1 MRIAV
6 TLLLLIAFATSTSA
20 QIRFTR
26 ADVESRI
33 AATQI
38 TSYDAT
44 NAEGTTFDLN
54 GPVYDFTAF
63 QTTSM
68 SFATNYVDPSL
79 TTWPH
84 EFPAATHAQEIET
97 TDGSAYIY
105 LRLDDVGLYTLG
117 VGSEVQGT
125 DFLLKYVPEQPQ
137 MLFPFQKGSAWTY
150 SSGQMTPFEGMT
162 MVEQSDVSVVAEG
175 TLRTPEGDHP
185 CIVVRRKDRTTTKL
199 EFGGT
204 VISESYSTDIS
215 YEFMTKT
222 GISASVVI
230 DTLDES
236 SSMPK
241 LVDASWA
248 VTGTQTSTDVLP
260 VASELRIESTYPN
273 PARGGMVAVEWS
285 SAAAGEVQLAVVD
298 AYGRVYRIL
307 RQGAAPQGRFSDRM
321 TVSDLPSG
329 QYFLRLIQGPNVAI
343 RPFTVVH

>member
-1 MRIAV
+1 M
-6 TLLLLIAFATSTSA
+6 LLTMVFAFSASA
-20 QIRFTR
+20 QIQFTR

-38 TSYDAT
+38 TSYNAT
-44 NAEGTTFDLN
+44 DAEGKTFDLS
-54 GPVYDFTAF
+54 GPIYDLTVF

-84 EFPAATHAQEIET
+84 EFPAATHAQEIAT
-97 TDGSAYIY
+97 TEGSAYIY
-105 LRLDDVGLYTLG
+105 LRLDDVGLYALG

-125 DFLLKYVPEQPQ
+125 DFLLKYVPEQPE
-137 MLFPFQKGSAWTY
+137 MLFPFKKGSAWTY
-150 SSGQMTPFEGMT
+150 TSGLMTPFEGMT
-162 MVEQSDVSVVAEG
+162 MTEHSDVSVVAEG
-175 TLRTPEGDHP
+175 TLRTPDGDHA
-185 CIVVRRKDRTTTKL
+185 CIVVRQMDRSTTKL
-199 EFGGT
+199 EFGGQ
-204 VISESYSTDIS
+204 VISESYTTSIS

-222 GISASVVI
+222 GISATVVI

-236 SSMPK
+236 SNTPT

-248 VTGTQTSTDVLP
+248 VTGTQTSAHGLP

-273 PARGGMVAVEWS
+273 PARGGTVAVEWS

-298 AYGRVYRIL
+298 AYGRVYRTL

-321 TVSDLPSG
+321 SVGDLPSG
-329 QYFLRLIQGPNVAI
+329 QYFIRLIQGSEVAI
-343 RPFTVVH
+343 RPLTVVH